1 MHREI
6 RPSGFG
12 AGDIRLYK
20 LPDIRQNMQVSL
32 LLLEKVFFKTDN
44 DLVDCT
50 KMYFSPN
57 TNFQIARTSGHL
69 SGIRISYEPFIR
81 PVGYH
86 GKFGRYPFHPY
97 RRYLFPGPHR
107 QHISICSP
115 PFLYEISTQ
124 IQCCGAG
131 AGGAEIC
138 WDLEPEPKLSFFEY
152 FLQSAWRM
160 LGWRKAHFYI

>member
-12 AGDIRLYK
+12 SRGYPVIKIAGYPAK
-20 LPDIRQNMQVSL
+20 YASEPFTSGKSL
-32 LLLEKVFFKTDN
+32 CAYVFFKTDN

-138 WDLEPEPKLSFFEY
+138 
-152 FLQSAWRM
+152 
-160 LGWRKAHFYI
+160 